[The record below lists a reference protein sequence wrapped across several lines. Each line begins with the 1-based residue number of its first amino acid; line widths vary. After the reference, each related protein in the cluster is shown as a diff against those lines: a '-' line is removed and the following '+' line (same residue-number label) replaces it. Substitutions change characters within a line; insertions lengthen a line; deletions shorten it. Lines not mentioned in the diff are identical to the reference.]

1 MRHEMSSQVSISS
14 AITAPHTKCRR
25 SAASNRNFF
34 SQASEKLDSA
44 ARTFTI
50 DEYLCII
57 MDKYASTAKMRR
69 AKRLER
75 LEEEDL
81 MVGKLKTTLLGATGY
96 SGLELARLLD
106 RHPRTDAPLLLRRSA
121 EKGND
126 ESTGR
131 ASGLPH
137 IFGDGSGNGHSSVQ
151 PFSWA
156 TIEKHGAQLL
166 FLATPHAVSR
176 ELVPEAIA
184 RGLRIVDLSGA
195 WRLKQE
201 QNRAVY
207 GFKDA
212 SAQTAAEL
220 TDRAV
225 YGLPELN
232 ANRIASA
239 ALVANPGC
247 YATSIIIA
255 LAPLLSGGIVDRDRG
270 IISDSKSGVSGA
282 GKEPTART
290 HFVSVADNFS
300 AYSVFGHRHTGEILE
315 QLALNSAQLIF
326 TPHLLPIPRGILSTI
341 YVYLKREMTAD
352 EIQSCFHDFY
362 KDKRWVRIFPA
373 PSLPEIQFSVHSN
386 YCDLGFCL
394 ASDGR
399 RLVVVSC
406 LDNLLK
412 GAAGQAVQN
421 MNLMYGWDEAEG
433 LQ

>member
-1 MRHEMSSQVSISS
+1 M
-14 AITAPHTKCRR
+14 
-25 SAASNRNFF
+25 
-34 SQASEKLDSA
+34 
-44 ARTFTI
+44 
-50 DEYLCII
+50 
-57 MDKYASTAKMRR
+57 TAKI
-69 AKRLER
+69 
-75 LEEEDL
+75 
-81 MVGKLKTTLLGATGY
+81 KTAVLGATGY
-96 SGLELARLLD
+96 SGLELARLLG

-121 EKGND
+121 ESA
-126 ESTGR
+126 ESGGPVLPQF
-131 ASGLPH
+131 GLPH
-137 IFGDGSGNGHSSVQ
+137 ISGNGHSPTVL
-151 PFSWA
+151 PFAWS
-156 TIEKHGAQLL
+156 TLEEHGVQLL

-176 ELVPEAIA
+176 ELVAEAMTSGRMN

-201 QNRAVY
+201 QHRAVY

-212 SAQTAAEL
+212 DAQTAAEL
-220 TDRAV
+220 TERAV
-225 YGLPELN
+225 YGLPELKPN
-232 ANRIASA
+232 ADQIRSA
-239 ALVANPGC
+239 GLVANPGC
-247 YATSIIIA
+247 YATSIILA
-255 LAPLLSGGIVDRDRG
+255 LAPLLSAGIVDCDHG

-315 QLALNSAQLIF
+315 QLTLSSGQLIF

-341 YVYLKREMTAD
+341 YVHLKNETTAD
-352 EIQSCFHDFY
+352 EIQSCFQEFY
-362 KDKRWVRIFPA
+362 KGKRWVRIFPV
-373 PSLPEIQFSVHSN
+373 PSLPEIQFSVHTN

-394 ASDGR
+394 AREGR
-399 RLVVVSC
+399 RLVIVSC